1 MKHRQSGCTQEAA
14 SAKTGISIRSGRRV
28 EKGEIATAGER
39 HWRTRKDPFKTV
51 WESELVPI
59 LEREPSLTG
68 ITLWDYLDER
78 YPDQYPERL
87 LRTLQRRVKHWQ
99 ATEGPDQ
106 DVIEGDTVT
115 LQSGIQS
122 SRVRIQPGPV
132 GPGRRGSRGG
142 RERRRPSRRDRGGL

>member
-1 MKHRQSGCTQEAA
+1 MKHRQSGCTQETA
-14 SAKTGISIRSGRRV
+14 SAKTDISIRSGRRI
-28 EKGEIATAGER
+28 EKGEIATPGER
-39 HWRTRKDPFKTV
+39 HWRTRKDPFEAV

-99 ATEGPDQ
+99 ATQGPDK
-106 DVIEGDTVT
+106 DVIFR
-115 LQSGIQS
+115 QSVPAGHQ
-122 SRVRIQPGPV
+122 
-132 GPGRRGSRGG
+132 
-142 RERRRPSRRDRGGL
+142 GLSDFTHPNTAITIAGEPFKHLL